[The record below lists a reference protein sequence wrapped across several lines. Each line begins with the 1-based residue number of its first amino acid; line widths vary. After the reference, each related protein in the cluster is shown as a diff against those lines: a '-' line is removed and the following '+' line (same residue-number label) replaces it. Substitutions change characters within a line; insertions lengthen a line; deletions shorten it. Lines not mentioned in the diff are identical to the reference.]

1 MENIIHRIQQVSPYI
16 KTDDNKVINELHIR
30 WIKKINEC
38 LEVCTKSNGCTS
50 GQDTHRVC
58 RTFSSTSYEKLNKR
72 FN

>member
-1 MENIIHRIQQVSPYI
+1 MENIVHRIQQVNPYI

-38 LEVCTKSNGCTS
+38 LEVCTKSTGCEYRV
-50 GQDTHRVC
+50 DTHSIC
-58 RTFSSTSYEKLNKR
+58 KTNSLASYEKLNKL